1 MGNFHYQGSPA
12 IDDVLLA
19 ENLVDR
25 MYDVLADE
33 EKFRQHDQWIGRFA
47 ASLDQSR
54 PYTTREFLYL
64 LGLELG
70 KHCKED
76 GIVSAAAKA
85 GIPLYCPAVADSSI
99 GIGIAANRYEGGNRF
114 TFDVIG
120 DVVETAR
127 IVAES
132 EATGVI
138 YFGGGTPKNFVQQT
152 EVTAIIMN
160 TGVTGHKYAIQCVT
174 DSPHWGGLSGC
185 TFEEAQSWGKIAK
198 DASMVTCHSD
208 STIAMPILVSALLE
222 HRELVANRH
231 RPSFTHGPGTGGH
244 VMSALKI
251 PMYQVDAFAGQRLL
265 RQSRRRLSARN
276 LAAGCPDAGHRRREQ
291 SGRDSVL
298 RAQRRRLQIAL
309 VHAGGGSGSLRPRH
323 AGLGVRHF
331 ERSHAGRA
339 LGFVRNQE
347 RHADRDA
354 RRRPV
359 FARFPVTAAR
369 GLRRRVSRPG
379 SSARW
384 RAGSSAGGARL
395 LRRLRIGRR
404 APRTEAGHARADDD
418 RSLRGHRHRA
428 RHAKS
433 ISSRASSRRPKAS
446 PKIRSPARRIARLIP
461 YWSKRLGK
469 KKLHAYQVSP
479 RGGELWCEDRGER
492 VTMSG
497 KAVRFFEGTIF
508 L

>member
-1 MGNFHYQGSPA
+1 MKHTHTHSLPEAHQHTNEPDDDAKSRLLSTPTRPFDPVGASSASEILTRMQGTAFQGKQLGLAFEVWKRMLGDRCTIMMGMSGAMVPAGMRRLVVRMIEYRLIDCLVSTGANFFHDLHETLGNFHYQGSPA
-12 IDDVLLA
+12 TDDVVLA

-33 EKFRQHDQWIGRFA
+33 AKFREHDQWIGRFA
-47 ASLDQSR
+47 GALDQSR
-54 PYTTREFLYL
+54 PYTTREFLHL

-85 GIPLYCPAVADSSI
+85 GIPLYCPAIADSSI

-160 TGVTGHKYAIQCVT
+160 AGVTGHKYAIQCIT

-222 HRELVANRH
+222 QRELVANRH
-231 RPSFTHGPGTGGH
+231 RPSFTQG
-244 VMSALKI
+244 
-251 PMYQVDAFAGQRLL
+251 
-265 RQSRRRLSARN
+265 
-276 LAAGCPDAGHRRREQ
+276 RE
-291 SGRDSVL
+291 
-298 RAQRRRLQIAL
+298 
-309 VHAGGGSGSLRPRH
+309 
-323 AGLGVRHF
+323 LGV
-331 ERSHAGRA
+331 
-339 LGFVRNQE
+339 
-347 RHADRDA
+347 
-354 RRRPV
+354 
-359 FARFPVTAAR
+359 
-369 GLRRRVSRPG
+369 
-379 SSARW
+379 SS
-384 RAGSSAGGARL
+384 
-395 LRRLRIGRR
+395 
-404 APRTEAGHARADDD
+404 
-418 RSLRGHRHRA
+418 
-428 RHAKS
+428 
-433 ISSRASSRRPKAS
+433 
-446 PKIRSPARRIARLIP
+446 
-461 YWSKRLGK
+461 
-469 KKLHAYQVSP
+469 
-479 RGGELWCEDRGER
+479 
-492 VTMSG
+492 
-497 KAVRFFEGTIF
+497 
-508 L
+508 